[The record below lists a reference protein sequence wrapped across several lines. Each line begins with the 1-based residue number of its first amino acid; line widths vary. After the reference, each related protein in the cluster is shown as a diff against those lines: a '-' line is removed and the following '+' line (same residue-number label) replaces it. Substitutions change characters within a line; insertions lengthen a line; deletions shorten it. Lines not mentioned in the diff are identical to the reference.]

1 VKAVFLRHYFGRRN
15 QRESVQKLN
24 TSVRLQAVAGRKG
37 VQGHPNIPRH
47 VLLMNAGTRFAV
59 FFFVMNKNSQILRRP
74 QKLSLGD
81 LILAVSSCTKS
92 SRETVATVADL
103 LGSGRVRV
111 EDHGRFLR
119 AKVC

>member
-1 VKAVFLRHYFGRRN
+1 MSRN
-15 QRESVQKLN
+15 RMK
-24 TSVRLQAVAGRKG
+24 K
-37 VQGHPNIPRH
+37 
-47 VLLMNAGTRFAV
+47 
-59 FFFVMNKNSQILRRP
+59 NKQILKNR

-92 SRETVATVADL
+92 TKETVAAVADL

-111 EDHGRFLR
+111 QNNGRFMR